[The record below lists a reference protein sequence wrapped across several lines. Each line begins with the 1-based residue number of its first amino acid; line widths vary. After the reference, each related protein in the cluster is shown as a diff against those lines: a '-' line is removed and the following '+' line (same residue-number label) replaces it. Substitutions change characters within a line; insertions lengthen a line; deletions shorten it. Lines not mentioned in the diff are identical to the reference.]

1 MLYFSR
7 ILMEVEKPEST
18 GAARIKKMRNR
29 LKENDRDGYL
39 EKERK
44 RINEIRKKQRQNMT
58 DKEKEEKKSM
68 KGTENDSTELPN

>member
-1 MLYFSR
+1 
-7 ILMEVEKPEST
+7 MEVEKPEST